1 MDEGHERW
9 LQRTAPAQAR
19 ARIERLMGH
28 AQRHRD
34 QPVVP
39 DPYYGSQRDFE
50 HMLDLVEDA
59 CEGLVLA
66 LAQELPTGAAGPG
79 GGARE
84 A

>member
-1 MDEGHERW
+1 
-9 LQRTAPAQAR
+9 
-19 ARIERLMGH
+19 
-28 AQRHRD
+28 
-34 QPVVP
+34 VP